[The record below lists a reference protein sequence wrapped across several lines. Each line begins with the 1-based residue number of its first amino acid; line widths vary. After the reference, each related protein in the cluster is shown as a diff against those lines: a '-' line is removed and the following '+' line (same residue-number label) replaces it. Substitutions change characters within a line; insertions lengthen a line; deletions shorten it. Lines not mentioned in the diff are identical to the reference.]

1 MKKTRKLLSIMTSMA
16 LFTCAASVPMESL
29 AAVVSDNTIAELENG
44 AETVKVRISYNYD
57 ASIPGKV
64 KEEAAKKAEELTI
77 EYANSLDTSK
87 YTDIEIMNL
96 KSEYYTSKYE
106 ELSKELDEKAKKE
119 LVKPVL
125 EDIGADI
132 TENIVYP
139 FYGAV
144 YCELTAEQLEKAKN
158 NSIISIIAVD
168 SDFDEYGNYI
178 GTPNP
183 YIMTGTTSTVS
194 STTAIT
200 STTVTTA
207 VSTLPE
213 EYGTEMF
220 TDTIESIGRD
230 MVKFKEHGAYYL
242 GITQI
247 EDVQKLMTYKQGS
260 EVLIG
265 IEYIRANDTH
275 VSINKI
281 FMLSRSK
288 LDLGDPTGDSM
299 IDARDASFVLA
310 EYSLLSTGGASH
322 LTTVEKTAADANK
335 DGQIDSKDASLM
347 LGMYAYNATSENK
360 IETMNSYIE
369 YLKTNE

>member
-57 ASIPGKV
+57 ASIPVKV
-64 KEEAAKKAEELTI
+64 KKEAAKKAGELTI

-96 KSEYYTSKYE
+96 KSEYYNSKYV

-139 FYGAV
+139 FYGVV

-183 YIMTGTTSTVS
+183 YIMTGTTTTAT

-200 STTVTTA
+200 STTVTTT

>member
-57 ASIPGKV
+57 ASIPVKV
-64 KEEAAKKAEELTI
+64 KKEAAKKAGELTI

-139 FYGAV
+139 FYGVV

-347 LGMYAYNATSENK
+347 LGMYAYNSTSNNK
-360 IETMNSYIE
+360 LETMEAYIE
-369 YLKTNE
+369 YLKSKH

>member
-57 ASIPGKV
+57 ASIPVKV
-64 KEEAAKKAEELTI
+64 KKEAAKKAGELTI

-139 FYGAV
+139 FYGVV

-275 VSINKI
+275 VSIKKI